1 MLTAMVF
8 TPVVSS
14 GAEPPAPE
22 SPPKLALVLSGGGA
36 RGIAHVGVLKVLEE
50 HHVVPDMVVGT
61 SMGAVVGG
69 LYCAG
74 WSPDELEELVAEIDW
89 SSVFSD
95 RVARK
100 DLSFRRKQDDR
111 PVMIQTR
118 LHFDGLKPVLPSG
131 VIRAEKLDLILSALE
146 ALSIPSTDFDRLTI
160 PFRAVA
166 ADLATGDPVVLDSG
180 SLATAMRASM
190 SIPGAFPPVKLGG
203 RELVDGG
210 ISANLPVGIARSL
223 GADAIIAVDISS
235 PLVTQEDLG
244 SFLAIYNH
252 LNSLL
257 TARNVERDV
266 ALLGPGDLLIRPELG
281 DMSFV
286 DFGRAAEATASGVE
300 AARAHAEDLRRF
312 AVGERA
318 WVLFATRPRA
328 QLDQPIQ
335 IDQVHIENDSSI
347 DDRMVRSALSIDP
360 PATLD
365 AKKLSQE
372 LLELYNSRYFGS
384 IGFVIDR
391 SPEGNTLV
399 VETPPPPY
407 GRGSLQFAL
416 GISDDFAGGSGYDLL
431 FRHQM
436 LPVNRRGGEWQNFVQ
451 LGTTGLVAS
460 ELYQP
465 LGAGMR
471 WFFVPSAEFRRE
483 LFEFWDDGQPVAEYL
498 IDTSRADL
506 SAGRVLG
513 TWGEIRLT
521 AFISQVNGSPRIGDP
536 LFPSE
541 RERRGGGELGFR
553 IDTVDQVAFPRSGS
567 EVWARYSRSSAAL
580 GAESEFERVWAS
592 GAHAYSIGEF
602 TLTPYLEYGENL
614 APVNS
619 VLDLFGLGGIGRLS
633 GLGTDELL
641 GEKVLLARFSTRRR
655 LWHMTF
661 AGFKVQFHAG
671 LSLEAGNTY
680 DREENVSLDS
690 LLASGAVFVAADTPL
705 GPAYLAWGWT
715 EGGRDRFHFVIGNRF

>member
-1 MLTAMVF
+1 M
-8 TPVVSS
+8 
-14 GAEPPAPE
+14 
-22 SPPKLALVLSGGGA
+22 
-36 RGIAHVGVLKVLEE
+36 
-50 HHVVPDMVVGT
+50 
-61 SMGAVVGG
+61 
-69 LYCAG
+69 
-74 WSPDELEELVAEIDW
+74 
-89 SSVFSD
+89 
-95 RVARK
+95 
-100 DLSFRRKQDDR
+100 
-111 PVMIQTR
+111 
-118 LHFDGLKPVLPSG
+118 
-131 VIRAEKLDLILSALE
+131 
-146 ALSIPSTDFDRLTI
+146 
-160 PFRAVA
+160 
-166 ADLATGDPVVLDSG
+166 
-180 SLATAMRASM
+180 
-190 SIPGAFPPVKLGG
+190 
-203 RELVDGG
+203 
-210 ISANLPVGIARSL
+210 
-223 GADAIIAVDISS
+223 
-235 PLVTQEDLG
+235 
-244 SFLAIYNH
+244 
-252 LNSLL
+252 
-257 TARNVERDV
+257 
-266 ALLGPGDLLIRPELG
+266 
-281 DMSFV
+281 
-286 DFGRAAEATASGVE
+286 
-300 AARAHAEDLRRF
+300 
-312 AVGERA
+312 
-318 WVLFATRPRA
+318 
-328 QLDQPIQ
+328 
-335 IDQVHIENDSSI
+335 
-347 DDRMVRSALSIDP
+347 
-360 PATLD
+360 
-365 AKKLSQE
+365 
-372 LLELYNSRYFGS
+372 LELYNSRYFGS
-384 IGFVIDR
+384 IGFVIDQ

-460 ELYQP
+460 EFYQP

-592 GAHAYSIGEF
+592 AAHACSIGEF
-602 TLTPYLEYGENL
+602 TLAPYLEYGENL
-614 APVNS
+614 AHVEH

-641 GEKVLLARFSTRRR
+641 GEKVVLARFFTHRR
-655 LWHMTF
+655 LWRMKV
-661 AGFKVQFHAG
+661 AGLRVRFLAG

-680 DREENVSLDS
+680 DREETVSLDS
-690 LLASGAVFVAADTPL
+690 LLTGGAVFVAADTPL
-705 GPAYLAWGWT
+705 GPAYFAWGWT